1 MITELFPITDY
12 TKLQYDTE
20 GLYSITNFNEADNIS
35 NILLNNFTNK
45 NLNILDG
52 TGGLGGNTISFAK
65 YFKNVT
71 SIELNIN
78 RFEMLK
84 NNLNV
89 YNLKNVTINNCNSVE
104 YLFNNYSKYNIYFFD
119 PPWGGPNYKKKEN
132 LTLFMGNDSLLKIAD
147 FLKENTKDKLLVYK
161 LPFNY
166 NFDEFNGYDYKLYKI
181 NKYYIII
188 ISIS

>member
-1 MITELFPITDY
+1 MITELFPNTDY

-35 NILLNNFTNK
+35 NLLLDNFTNK

-78 RFEMLK
+78 RYEMLK
-84 NNLNV
+84 NNLDV
-89 YNLKNVTINNCNSVE
+89 YNLKNVIVNNCDSVE

-119 PPWGGPNYKKKEN
+119 PPWGGPSYKKKEN
-132 LTLFMGNDSLLKIAD
+132 LTLFMGNNSLLKIAD

-188 ISIS
+188 ISIC